1 MRHLCK
7 VSQRGHETGMTSK
20 NLSIVWAP
28 NLLRSRADDGY
39 SKVGGCTNLK
49 DIGLQVMG
57 ILVTNFQFSGVGSL
71 FMGGGQGGGYKNNI
85 VGLRYLYDLKLQ
97 LESNLYQLV

>member
-28 NLLRSRADDGY
+28 NLLRSRADDGF
-39 SKVGGCTNLK
+39 SKAGGCTNLK
-49 DIGLQVMG
+49 DIGLQVFWFTYWSSVLN
-57 ILVTNFQFSGVGSL
+57 IVCLIPTLLINFQTQT
-71 FMGGGQGGGYKNNI
+71 QG
-85 VGLRYLYDLKLQ
+85 
-97 LESNLYQLV
+97 